1 MISRRL
7 FMQSLAGATLT
18 IASGAVFSA
27 FAAANKAATQ
37 NPTTKDTMDNL
48 SNLGERLT
56 YFTAGNAG
64 QWKIRAVTPV
74 TGEGLAGT
82 ASHLALAH
90 MPAAASTAPVWALR
104 GVSSNTRYVT
114 NSEKAELLSKQS
126 GLDRPEA
133 TRAALIP
140 IRKNAAWWALSQEE
154 RRDIFETQSH
164 HTANSMPYL
173 PAIARK
179 LHHCHDIGEP
189 FDFLTWFEYAPE
201 HADAFEQ
208 LVKTLRASKEWTY
221 VDREVDIR
229 LERA

>member
-1 MISRRL
+1 MHT
-7 FMQSLAGATLT
+7 QPTPTDASL
-18 IASGAVFSA
+18 
-27 FAAANKAATQ
+27 
-37 NPTTKDTMDNL
+37 TM
-48 SNLGERLT
+48 LGERLT
-56 YFTAGNAG
+56 HFAAGSSG
-64 QWKIRAVTPV
+64 QWRILSVTPV
-74 TGEGLAGT
+74 KGESLAV
-82 ASHLALAH
+82 APHLALYHPGEAP
-90 MPAAASTAPVWALR
+90 PATTAWTLR
-104 GVSSNTRYVT
+104 GVASNTRYVT
-114 NSEKAELLSKQS
+114 KDEKTQLQAVQS

-154 RRDIFETQSH
+154 RRDIFETKSH

-208 LVKTLRASKEWTY
+208 LVKTLRASLEWTY